1 MFACLFY
8 GFDDGGEYATGNCR
22 VLKSFFADKYGS
34 VRALGVIGKL
44 CGFGLFGK
52 VKKIGSFWGGWS
64 GKSEKFRSFRMSE
77 GSDWGEKFGSLE

>member
-64 GKSEKFRSFRMSE
+64 GKVKN
-77 GSDWGEKFGSLE
+77 LEVLEWVREVTEVKNLGV